1 MDTLK
6 KNIPVLISVLALI
19 LSAGSLYVTSL
30 KGANITLSVGDRFGL
45 KHKDHYL
52 YIFLP
57 MVVHNTGAQAGL
69 IHSFGVILKDQKS
82 EEAIFLKWQ
91 AFANLEYQPDGFHWI
106 DESNATAVSVPA
118 RSDIAKMATF
128 SGGGGSVTEWI
139 PKPTTYDMHLVAW
152 TSDNKMPSIISPKST
167 WTFNENDVLEIKQN
181 YKNNIGENK
190 WITRSAFGP
199 DSKMLSISEFDDLVK

>member
-30 KGANITLSVGDRFGL
+30 KGANITLSVGDHFGL

-82 EEAIFLKWQ
+82 EEAIFLKMAGICQ
-91 AFANLEYQPDGFHWI
+91 SGISAGRISLDRRI
-106 DESNATAVSVPA
+106 KCTAYPYLLAVTLLRWRRFPA
-118 RSDIAKMATF
+118 
-128 SGGGGSVTEWI
+128 VVE
-139 PKPTTYDMHLVAW
+139 V
-152 TSDNKMPSIISPKST
+152 
-167 WTFNENDVLEIKQN
+167 
-181 YKNNIGENK
+181 
-190 WITRSAFGP
+190 
-199 DSKMLSISEFDDLVK
+199 